1 MHQPGKVKTG
11 LQSTP
16 IVADEVIY
24 YIAPY
29 NVVFAI
35 DAYTGEQIWKYSHDF
50 SELRKIKAQ
59 NGLDEN
65 KILYAPFSKGLAVG
79 EKFVFLDPWTDK
91 Q

>member
-50 SELRKIKAQ
+50 SELRK
-59 NGLDEN
+59 
-65 KILYAPFSKGLAVG
+65 SKLKMG
-79 EKFVFLDPWTDK
+79 
-91 Q
+91 